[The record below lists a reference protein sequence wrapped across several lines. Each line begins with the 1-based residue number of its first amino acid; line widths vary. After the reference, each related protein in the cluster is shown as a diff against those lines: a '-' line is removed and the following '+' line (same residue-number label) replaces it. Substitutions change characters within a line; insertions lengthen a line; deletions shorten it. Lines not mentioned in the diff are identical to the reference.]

1 MDYGSHLNLAG
12 NELQNAVTQNL
23 ATAPSSPKKGQTYF
37 NTSTN
42 VTSVW
47 NGTVWRPMDA
57 AALTDAS
64 IPNAALATDPLARA
78 NHTGTQTAS
87 TISNLAAT
95 VQAYRLNQ
103 FAAPTVSLSMGTQRV
118 INVVDPVG
126 AQDAATKNYVDGAVQ
141 SAAAGIDSKP
151 SVRVVATTNV
161 TLSGLQTIDG
171 VALVAG
177 DIALCANQ
185 TTPSQNGPYIV
196 AAGAWVRRANEDA
209 TGEITPGAFWFVEE
223 GTTNGKTQWRCNNTS
238 VITLGTT
245 AITIVQ
251 FGAATSYSAGA
262 GLSLTGSVFAVVAKA
277 SGGLVSNGTGVYLD
291 TAVTTRKFSTTITH
305 DGATTAFTV
314 THNLNTT
321 DVQVV
326 IRDSAGN
333 QVLVDNQ
340 ANGVN
345 TVIVTWA
352 AAQPNTTAFRVI
364 VQG

>member
-23 ATAPSSPKKGQTYF
+23 ATAPAAPKKGQTYF

-57 AALTDAS
+57 AALADAS
-64 IPNAALATDPLARA
+64 IPNAALATNPLARA
-78 NHTGTQTAS
+78 NHTGTQVAS

-95 VQAYRLNQ
+95 VQAYRLDQ

-118 INVVDPVG
+118 INLVDPVG

-141 SAAAGIDSKP
+141 SAAAGIDSKA
-151 SVRVVATTNV
+151 SVRVVSTPNI
-161 TLSGLQTIDG
+161 TLSGTQTIDG
-171 VALVAG
+171 IAVDAG
-177 DIALCANQ
+177 NRVLCRGQ
-185 TTPSQNGPYIV
+185 TTASQNGVYVV
-196 AAGAWVRRANEDA
+196 AAGAWTRAADADA

-223 GTTNGKTQWRCNNTS
+223 GTVYGKTQWRCNNTG

-245 AITIVQ
+245 AISIVQ
-251 FGAATSYSAGA
+251 FGAAAMYSAGA
-262 GLSLTGSVFAVVAKA
+262 GLSLTGAVFAVVAKA
-277 SGGLVSNGTGVYLD
+277 SGGLVSDGAGVYLD
-291 TAVTTRKFSTTITH
+291 TTSATRKFSTTITH
-305 DGATTAFTV
+305 DGTTTAFTV

-326 IRDSAGN
+326 IRDATGN
-333 QVLVDNQ
+333 QVLVDNR